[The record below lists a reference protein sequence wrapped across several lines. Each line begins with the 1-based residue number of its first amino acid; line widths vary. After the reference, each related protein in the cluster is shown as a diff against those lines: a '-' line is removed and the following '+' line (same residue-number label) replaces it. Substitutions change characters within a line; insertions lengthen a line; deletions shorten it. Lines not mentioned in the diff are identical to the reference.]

1 MRTGLGRRV
10 REAFISGK
18 GSSLLAADYSQIELR
33 VLAHF
38 SRDPALMKAFENGE
52 DIHSATSSLVYD
64 VPIDKVDSDMRR
76 IAKVLNFGVIYG
88 LSPHGIARQTNL
100 SQADGKKFIDI
111 YFNKYPGIQEYLD
124 GVKTQCRE
132 KGYVETILGRR
143 RYLPDISAKNF
154 RLRSQ
159 AERAAINMPIQ
170 GTAADIIKIAMIN
183 IQNRLN
189 DLSMKSMMILQ
200 VHDELIFEVPNNE
213 LSQMESIVHELMS
226 SSINLEV
233 PLSVEI
239 KRGGNW
245 GNLR

>member
-1 MRTGLGRRV
+1 
-10 REAFISGK
+10 
-18 GSSLLAADYSQIELR
+18 
-33 VLAHF
+33 
-38 SRDPALMKAFENGE
+38 
-52 DIHSATSSLVYD
+52 
-64 VPIDKVDSDMRR
+64 
-76 IAKVLNFGVIYG
+76 
-88 LSPHGIARQTNL
+88 
-100 SQADGKKFIDI
+100 
-111 YFNKYPGIQEYLD
+111 
-124 GVKTQCRE
+124 
-132 KGYVETILGRR
+132 
-143 RYLPDISAKNF
+143 
-154 RLRSQ
+154 
-159 AERAAINMPIQ
+159 MPIQ

>member
-1 MRTGLGRRV
+1 M
-10 REAFISGK
+10 
-18 GSSLLAADYSQIELR
+18 AADYSQIELR